1 MGPRIGVTLAWD
13 PDYAGYRLRQ
23 EYCACILAA
32 GGLPLLLPDVSPDQA
47 DSVLEILA
55 GLVISGGGDYPP
67 QFYGGTGYIAP
78 SSRDDWEMALL
89 RSARDRG
96 LPVLGVCRGCQGL
109 NIAWGGDLLPH
120 LAPNG
125 PYPGH
130 QQQLPRQ
137 RTSHW
142 VILTHPTLR
151 RLYGAARIRVNS
163 FHHQGVRRLGQ
174 GLAVAAQAPDGLTE
188 AILADQGPFAL
199 GGPMASRSPAG
210 PCAVPGADSRCASL

>member
-13 PDYAGYRLRQ
+13 PTMPGTVYGKSTA
-23 EYCACILAA
+23 LASWQR
-32 GGLPLLLPDVSPDQA
+32 GGFPSFCRTYPLIRRIRCWKSWP
-47 DSVLEILA
+47 
-55 GLVISGGGDYPP
+55 GLVISGGE
-67 QFYGGTGYIAP
+67 TIRP
-78 SSRDDWEMALL
+78 SSTAGRGTSPPAAGMNWEMALL

-142 VILTHPTLR
+142 VILTPPYRSAGSMER
-151 RLYGAARIRVNS
+151 RG
-163 FHHQGVRRLGQ
+163 FG
-174 GLAVAAQAPDGLTE
+174 
-188 AILADQGPFAL
+188 
-199 GGPMASRSPAG
+199 
-210 PCAVPGADSRCASL
+210 